1 MGFLKQSAA
10 TGKTVIHDV
19 AKKEAS
25 LLYHQIIKFVEER
38 RTWHTIIFSHK
49 LWWGSTKI
57 RITIKSDFGKARL
70 KAC

>member
-10 TGKTVIHDV
+10 TGKPVIHDV

-38 RTWHTIIFSHK
+38 RT
-49 LWWGSTKI
+49 
-57 RITIKSDFGKARL
+57 
-70 KAC
+70 